1 MTELLFII
9 KIFYNNKMPDD
20 NIFIFVILFILIV
33 GRCMC
38 NRDSFIEN
46 YNNDKPVEGLVR
58 LSDEE
63 GGGVQI
69 QALSQTELNQVII
82 DSLKTNNGITF
93 DVSGKGITEE
103 DAEPTAAWVKLTNS
117 VLTVSG
123 DSEFPYPTIDHHTIV
138 NIISNSKSSST
149 KCSDILNM
157 GGTTMPMRWGESYL
171 KIPYGKKFTLGDGF
185 LMDVNNVGEL
195 VVKKGSVES
204 MKLNETNGLTI
215 QHGKSKLFGAQVPTI
230 AMRQFG

>member
-1 MTELLFII
+1 
-9 KIFYNNKMPDD
+9 MPDD

-93 DVSGKGITEE
+93 GGPVDGRLGVTGVNLYTTE
-103 DAEPTAAWVKLTNS
+103 VKLTNS